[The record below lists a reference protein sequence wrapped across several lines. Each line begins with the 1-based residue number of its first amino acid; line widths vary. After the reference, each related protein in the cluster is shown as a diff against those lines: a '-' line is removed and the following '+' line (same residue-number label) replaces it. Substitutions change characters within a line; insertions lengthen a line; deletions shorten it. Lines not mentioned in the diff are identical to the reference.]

1 MANRKPEVREVNIM
15 EGKEEQLNVELSSTA
30 LISFS
35 QYAERASVLIDGTLE
50 GTTPFTKEMAS
61 GNYDIQGRAYGYRP
75 FRRKM
80 YIDVAKPE
88 VNFKMSRQLMKR
100 SAFYFG
106 ADGQFRCARGC
117 GWYDGV
123 LCR

>member
-15 EGKEEQLNVELSSTA
+15 GGKEEQLNVELSSTA

-35 QYAERASVLIDGTLE
+35 STPRGASVLIDGTLE

-106 ADGQFRCARGC
+106 ADGLLIYCQ
-117 GWYDGV
+117 V
-123 LCR
+123 SHLKT